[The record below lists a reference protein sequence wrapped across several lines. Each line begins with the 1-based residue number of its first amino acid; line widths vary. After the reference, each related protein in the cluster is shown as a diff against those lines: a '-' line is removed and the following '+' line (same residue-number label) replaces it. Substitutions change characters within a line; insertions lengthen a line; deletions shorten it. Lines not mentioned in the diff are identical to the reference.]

1 MEKLTNYKFKT
12 EIGEYVSER
21 TKVDKGVYDYKISSN
36 TELIEEK
43 KDVKIKNGKDLN
55 KRIRKIIKEYEEN
68 LEDPLA
74 ELEKE
79 EAELD
84 KEIAESELEEME
96 EGINEVIEEINAVE
110 IDAEEEVEEFEEE
123 VDWGD
128 EIDAVFKKRESPIGM
143 RELFEK
149 LDAEIKK
156 LEDVIFKTT
165 TLDLVYMIS
174 GRNFLRIRPT
184 KNLFVM
190 TAQEGWYKDF
200 VKLTDEN
207 EIDNAMIQIK
217 KSYNLIKKRKRKVRT
232 K

>member
-21 TKVDKGVYDYKISSN
+21 FKVDKGVYGYKISSN

-74 ELEKE
+74 ELEEKGI
-79 EAELD
+79 ELD
-84 KEIAESELEEME
+84 EKLEESEME
-96 EGINEVIEEINAVE
+96 EAIEENLTGETEVIEE

-123 VDWGD
+123 LDLGD
-128 EIDAVFKKRESPIGM
+128 EIDAVFKKRNSPIEM
-143 RELFEK
+143 RKLFEK

-156 LEDVIFKTT
+156 LDGVNFKTT
-165 TLDLVYMIS
+165 TLDLVYQVS
-174 GRNFLRIRPT
+174 GQNFLRIRPRS
-184 KNLFVM
+184 KDLYIM
-190 TAQEGWYKDF
+190 TAQDWYKDL
-200 VKLTDEN
+200 VNLSEET
-207 EIDNAMIQIK
+207 EIDNGMIQIK
-217 KSYNLIKKRKRKVRT
+217 KSYDLIKKKRSK
-232 K
+232 KE